1 MNKILLITST
11 ALLSATSVLTH
22 AQATHKR
29 TVPTNTISP
38 SAVTATVVSY
48 GYVANAM
55 QTMDLTL
62 SLTNTDGEY
71 ADSIAITFPVGI
83 TPTGTP
89 NLTFPTRVTG
99 GGVESYSGI
108 VSGQT
113 ITWGANTNDFWGGIA
128 GKNLNFK
135 IDVTVGNI
143 TGTKTANYH
152 VSGDG
157 YYQFN
162 FSGDDN
168 GTFTIAPK
176 LPVDLRIVDFFV
188 PPFSCYNQANETI
201 RIWLRNDG
209 TTANTGQTDLS
220 YQVNGNSTVTE
231 STTQTTAPNDTLKYV
246 FSTTADFSALGAY
259 TIVGSGLSA
268 ADGDFSNNQLQLNS
282 YSFAQNN
289 VPYSSGFERTPT
301 NDLLNWYGDDY
312 DSPYSWDTTTI
323 TPHTG
328 TLCMRMLETSA
339 TTCEDYLFSSC
350 VFLEKN
356 KTYNLSYWKNMAQGY
371 KGSFGAYLAYAQD
384 ASTIIK
390 TLTPVD
396 TVPATGLWINDS
408 TNFTVTSNGVY
419 HLAFLALN
427 YAQEVIALR
436 IDDVHLTDVSA
447 LVALEQVAQNIGITV
462 YPNPATDNITVL
474 CTNNVANITLYN
486 ALGQLLITQPVNGV
500 SKNTISTANLS
511 NGYYTVKV
519 TTANN
524 NSTYKHVVIQK

>member
-1 MNKILLITST
+1 M
-11 ALLSATSVLTH
+11 LSY

-29 TVPTNTISP
+29 TVPINNVSP
-38 SAVTATVVSY
+38 SAVSATLVSY
-48 GYVANAM
+48 GYVTNAN

-62 SLTNTDGEY
+62 NLTNTDGEY
-71 ADSIAITFPVGI
+71 ADSIAITFPTGI

-89 NLTFPTRVTG
+89 NLIFPTRVTG
-99 GGVESYSGI
+99 GGVESYNGI
-108 VSGQT
+108 VNGQT

-143 TGTKTANYH
+143 TGTKIGDFH
-152 VSGDG
+152 ISGDG

-162 FSGDDN
+162 FSGDAN
-168 GTFTIAPK
+168 GTFSIAPK
-176 LPVDLRIVDFFV
+176 LPVDLRVVDFFV
-188 PPFSCYNQANETI
+188 PPFSCFNQPNETI

-209 TTANTGQTDLS
+209 TTANSGQTDLS
-220 YQVNGNSTVTE
+220 YQVNGNAAVTE

-246 FSTTADFSALGAY
+246 FTTTADFSALGPY
-259 TIVGSGLSA
+259 TIIGSGLSA

-289 VPYSSGFERTPT
+289 APYSSGFERTPA
-301 NDLLNWYGDDY
+301 NDLLNWFGDDY
-312 DSPYSWDTTTI
+312 GSPSSWDTTTI
-323 TPHTG
+323 DPRTG
-328 TLCMRMLETSA
+328 NLCMRMLETSP

-350 VFLEKN
+350 VFLQKN

-371 KGSFGAYLAYAQD
+371 HGSFGAYLAYNQD

-390 TLTPVD
+390 TFTPVD
-396 TVPATGLWINDS
+396 TVPATGVWIHDS
-408 TNFTVTSNGVY
+408 INFSVTSNGVY

-427 YAQEVIALR
+427 YTQEVIALR
-436 IDDVHLTDVSA
+436 VDDVHLTDISS
-447 LVALEQVAQNIGITV
+447 LVGLTQVVEKNDVVV
-462 YPNPATDNITVL
+462 YPNPTTDNITVL
-474 CTNNVANITLYN
+474 CTNNVTNIALYN

-500 SKNTISTANLS
+500 TKNTINTANLS

-519 TTANN
+519 TTANDN
-524 NSTYKHVVIQK
+524 ITYKHIVIQK